1 MTDAAFLPIF
11 AALQTSNI
19 ELRICAPGGLIAM
32 LDETPTLM
40 WIDAANEGPPEF
52 PGLVDALAQCRAA
65 FILETPPHP
74 ALYTAATAFAVQG
87 YHAAIIQTCPEF
99 FPAWV
104 ALANGMQL
112 ITALA
117 MRKPASD
124 TFQ

>member
-1 MTDAAFLPIF
+1 MTDAAFAPIF
-11 AALQTSNI
+11 AALQATNV

-32 LDETPTLM
+32 LDDAPTLM

-65 FILETPPHP
+65 AILETPPHP
-74 ALYTAATAFAVQG
+74 AVYTTVTAVAVMG
-87 YHAAIIQTCPEF
+87 HHAAIIQTCPEHF
-99 FPAWV
+99 AAWV
-104 ALANGMQL
+104 ELAERL
-112 ITALA
+112 KLPAALA